1 MYNSGYFDNGCEAF
15 PLINSLNCV
24 YGGPGI
30 SLLLQLLFL
39 DFIVKSFMS
48 LGVTWSF
55 PVESL
60 YPEFLCPFIMEL
72 PRCLLCLSLYFH
84 CLRDSIDELSLMI
97 IKLIPLTLV
106 PLYVPS
112 NYPSRPFVESLC
124 LPYLSFVS
132 VFYVFLSRL
141 WKPLWFKSAI
151 YSLHY
156 QSLASL
162 PWTPSCPSAFLRA
175 LPCYCCEHKWLQILC
190 CMGYPNQITEWVGLE
205 SIIINKTRPGCFCT
219 SILWSYWWINH
230 RVSVV

>member
-1 MYNSGYFDNGCEAF
+1 MLWTVYMGDQVLACFYSYSFWTLLSRTLWVWG
-15 PLINSLNCV
+15 SLGHSWLKVCIQSFYVHSLWNYQDACCV
-24 YGGPGI
+24 YH
-30 SLLLQLLFL
+30 
-39 DFIVKSFMS
+39 
-48 LGVTWSF
+48 
-55 PVESL
+55 
-60 YPEFLCPFIMEL
+60 
-72 PRCLLCLSLYFH
+72 LYFH
-84 CLRDSIDELSLMI
+84 CLQDSIDELSLMI
-97 IKLIPLTLV
+97 IKLIPLTIV

-151 YSLHY
+151 DSLHY

-190 CMGYPNQITEWVGLE
+190 CMGYPNQIIEWVGLE

-219 SILWSYWWINH
+219 FILWSYWWINH
-230 RVSVV
+230 TISVV